1 MLSNLSKPAS
11 QYVIAAIAS
20 TLFAILFFGTIT
32 FTDMRFQ
39 ERHRAQL
46 IDMADSFVTV
56 FASNRDE
63 GSMIPA
69 TFRRLGIEHFSKHS
83 QKASVGP
90 IATTVSMPG
99 VPGLEI
105 GTIEEDPRVRELI
118 SSFKNQTDNAP
129 IVEHRIENNRFI
141 GRTIFPSIANS
152 QSCVDCHNLVSFEW
166 EFQIGDVMGAYIVET
181 DLTDALQNNAKFA
194 LVALIIAAIFSL
206 QIAKKATA
214 RMKVRLDG
222 LETEYNLEKTKR
234 DAAEKEKF
242 LLSHDALTGVPNRK
256 MFYETLEERLS
267 SQESSNQHVAIVDV
281 DDFKTINDTFGHAAG
296 DAMLI
301 ELSQRISKFVT
312 AHQGFVARLGGDEFV
327 IYLKESTHSPAIEH
341 LAQELIDA
349 LIAPMEYESN
359 IIHPRCSIGIAG
371 INNLETL
378 SIQAIMKHADAA
390 LYATKASGKNGFRVL
405 DDDILAEV
413 ERKEKIASYLPTAIE
428 NHDIQIALQP
438 KICMKT
444 GRLSGFEALARLS
457 MDGENI
463 APLEFIPI
471 AEQISIVRQLDM
483 GVFHTAARFSRAVQK
498 KYGFDVPFSI
508 NISSANFNFGSLQ
521 QDVML
526 VVARTGISPRL
537 ITLEITESLAIEN
550 WHQVNSTLAKLRR
563 VGFRTAIDDFGTGYS
578 SIAYLK
584 ESEFD
589 EIKIDKKFVE
599 RLENCKKTQFLLKSV
614 IELSQGLG
622 CKTVVEGIET
632 EAQARIIR
640 QSGAEVAQGFLFGR
654 PLSVDA
660 AEDYVLA
667 LRDKVA

>member
-20 TLFAILFFGTIT
+20 GLIAILFFGTVT
-32 FTDMRFQ
+32 WTDMRF
-39 ERHRAQL
+39 EVRNRGQL

-56 FASNRDE
+56 FASNR
-63 GSMIPA
+63 GKGTMIPA
-69 TFRRLGIEHFSKHS
+69 TFRRLGIEHFSQHS
-83 QKASVGP
+83 HSASAGNAV
-90 IATTVSMPG
+90 TKVTMPG

-105 GTIEEDPRVRELI
+105 GTFEEDPRLRELI
-118 SSFKNQTDNAP
+118 SSFKNQSDNEP
-129 IVEHRIENNRFI
+129 IVEHRIEDNRFI
-141 GRTIFPSIANS
+141 GRTIFPSVANS

-194 LVALIIAAIFSL
+194 FLALIIAAVFSL

-214 RMKVRLDG
+214 RMQVRLDG

-242 LLSHDALTGVPNRK
+242 LLSHDPLTGIPNRK
-256 MFYETLEERLS
+256 MFYETLEERLAS
-267 SQESSNQHVAIVDV
+267 DQLANQHVALVDL

-301 ELSQRISKFVT
+301 EIGRRISEF
-312 AHQGFVARLGGDEFV
+312 AEPHQGVYARLGGDEFV
-327 IYLKESTHSPAIEH
+327 IYLKVNSDSVPIEH
-341 LAQELIDA
+341 LAQELLDA
-349 LIAPMEYESN
+349 LVEPLEYESN
-359 IIHPRCSIGIAG
+359 IIHPKCSIGIAG

-378 SIQAIMKHADAA
+378 CIEGIMKHADAA
-390 LYATKASGKNGFRVL
+390 LYATKASGKNSFRVL
-405 DDDILAEV
+405 DDDILAQV
-413 ERKEKIASYLPTAIE
+413 ERKEKIASYLPTAIQ

-438 KICMKT
+438 KICMRT
-444 GRLSGFEALARLS
+444 GQLSGFEALARLS

-463 APLEFIPI
+463 SPVEFIPI
-471 AEQISIVRQLDM
+471 AEQTNIVRQLDM
-483 GVFHTAARFSRAVQK
+483 GVFQTAASFSRAVQK
-498 KYGFDVPFSI
+498 KYGLDVPFSI

-521 QDVML
+521 HDVML

-537 ITLEITESLAIEN
+537 VTLEITESLAIEN

-599 RLENCKKTQFLLKSV
+599 KLENCTKTQFLLKSV
-614 IELSQGLG
+614 IELSKGLG
-622 CKTVVEGIET
+622 CKSVVEGIET
-632 EAQARIIR
+632 EEQARIIR
-640 QSGAEVAQGFLFGR
+640 QAGGEVAQGFLFGR
-654 PLSVDA
+654 PLSIDA
-660 AEDYVLA
+660 AEDFVLA
-667 LRDKVA
+667 LQKKVA